1 MSRGGDVAVLVSGG
15 VESSIL
21 CVKLLEQFRRVTP
34 IYVRFGL
41 LWEGVELDYL
51 RRYLAAIRRP
61 GLLPLTVLDEPIADV
76 YGDHWST
83 GQGAV
88 PGEETPD
95 AAMELTGRNLLLTTK
110 AAVWCHLRG
119 VEALALG
126 CLASN
131 PFPDSTPRF
140 FDGLQAAIGEGLGG
154 AIRILRPFGRMQK
167 TDVIRAGAGLPLGL
181 TFSCIAPVGGL
192 HCGACNKCAER
203 RKGFREVGVADTTE
217 YAVEP
222 IHAR

>member
-21 CVKLLEQFRRVTP
+21 CVEMLDQFRRVAP

-41 LWEGVELDYL
+41 LWEAVELAHL

-83 GQGAV
+83 GRGEV
-88 PGEETPD
+88 PDERSAD
-95 AAMELTGRNLLLTTK
+95 DSMELAGRNLLLTAK

-119 VEALALG
+119 VDALALG

-140 FDGLQAAIGEGLGG
+140 FDGLQAAVGEGLGG
-154 AIRILRPFGRMQK
+154 SIRFLRPFGRMQK
-167 TDVIRAGAGLPLGL
+167 SDVIRAGAGLPLGL
-181 TFSCIAPVGGL
+181 TFSCIAPIRGR

-203 RKGFREVGVADTTE
+203 RKGFRDVGFADTTE
-217 YAVEP
+217 YAAEP
-222 IHAR
+222 IHA